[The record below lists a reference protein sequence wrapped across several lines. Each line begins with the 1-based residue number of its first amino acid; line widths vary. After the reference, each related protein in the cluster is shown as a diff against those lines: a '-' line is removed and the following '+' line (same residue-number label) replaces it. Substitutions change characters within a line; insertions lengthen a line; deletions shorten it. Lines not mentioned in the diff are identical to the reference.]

1 MYSRCIIK
9 IVLISLWNFSSTLS
23 LSPIWIN
30 WILLSLDNSFGE
42 YTMLWL
48 VLKDVIRVT
57 VQSYTLINIILRIF
71 GIVNHRDNRFES
83 KSFVSSSNETFL
95 HESISTNAMKWISLL
110 LPIFENSQ
118 SRANMNGHM
127 IKEKMEIRKK
137 KKEKNEKLST
147 TSFVAAPCGTHTRVE
162 MGPACFFPRVTPLV
176 AIRIL
181 CLSSRYLFT
190 RLSLQ
195 DRSNNQS
202 LCVRRNLRRSLVHH
216 AGFILIRRGNGCR
229 VERRPA
235 APKILNIHN

>member
-57 VQSYTLINIILRIF
+57 VQSYTLMNIILRIF

-137 KKEKNEKLST
+137 KKKKMKSSAFPRQVSWRPRAER
-147 TSFVAAPCGTHTRVE
+147 TRV
-162 MGPACFFPRVTPLV
+162 
-176 AIRIL
+176 
-181 CLSSRYLFT
+181 
-190 RLSLQ
+190 
-195 DRSNNQS
+195 
-202 LCVRRNLRRSLVHH
+202 
-216 AGFILIRRGNGCR
+216 
-229 VERRPA
+229 
-235 APKILNIHN
+235 

>member
-48 VLKDVIRVT
+48 VLKDVICVT
-57 VQSYTLINIILRIF
+57 VQSYTLMNIILRIF

-110 LPIFENSQ
+110 LSIFENSQ

-137 KKEKNEKLST
+137 KRKKWKARPFHDKFRGGPVRNAHACRDGSRVFFSSCYAASGNTYLMPVFQIPFYS
-147 TSFVAAPCGTHTRVE
+147 SFVARSEQQPVLVCPTKFTAEPRAPCRLY
-162 MGPACFFPRVTPLV
+162 FNTPGE
-176 AIRIL
+176 
-181 CLSSRYLFT
+181 
-190 RLSLQ
+190 RLSG
-195 DRSNNQS
+195 RAPSR
-202 LCVRRNLRRSLVHH
+202 CAKNLKYS
-216 AGFILIRRGNGCR
+216 
-229 VERRPA
+229 
-235 APKILNIHN
+235 